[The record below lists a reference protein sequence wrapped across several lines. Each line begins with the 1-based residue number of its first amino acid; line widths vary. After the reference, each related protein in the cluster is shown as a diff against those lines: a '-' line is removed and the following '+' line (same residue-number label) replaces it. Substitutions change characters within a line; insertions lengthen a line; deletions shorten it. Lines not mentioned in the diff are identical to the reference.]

1 MAPFYE
7 EICQGVRVRKAFEC
21 APALVGVNVVRP
33 VGRSTLTP
41 PARRRAMAPVP
52 GPAVFLCQ
60 VELQGVEGVLGAGLA
75 IDPPDYEQLGRFAF
89 TETGGVV
96 GPRLPVLSAR
106 IGRESFPLLGQPLL
120 DGGVGVAARVD
131 IAQDTVAV
139 GMRGGTRRVDGGRD
153 TGCEQVEEVVAE
165 GGVEA
170 DVLGLPVQPH
180 ILDLPVVSGH
190 AVWT

>member
-7 EICQGVRVRKAFEC
+7 EICQGVRVREAFEC

-52 GPAVFLCQ
+52 GPAGFLCQ

-96 GPRLPVLSAR
+96 GPRLPVLSAGSEGNR
-106 IGRESFPLLGQPLL
+106 SRYLVSHSST
-120 DGGVGVAARVD
+120 AASVWR
-131 IAQDTVAV
+131 
-139 GMRGGTRRVDGGRD
+139 
-153 TGCEQVEEVVAE
+153 
-165 GGVEA
+165 
-170 DVLGLPVQPH
+170 LGLISPRTRSR
-180 ILDLPVVSGH
+180 DARWH
-190 AVWT
+190 APRRWWPRHRV